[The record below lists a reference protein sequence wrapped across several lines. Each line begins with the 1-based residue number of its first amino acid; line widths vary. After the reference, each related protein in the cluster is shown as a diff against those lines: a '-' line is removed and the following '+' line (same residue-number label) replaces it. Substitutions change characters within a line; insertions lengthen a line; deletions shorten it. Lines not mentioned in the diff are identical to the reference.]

1 MAFTTIRID
10 YESLPEELDCR
21 HPYAAAADIKRA
33 LRAGGIAAEASDL
46 LAHIRVDLPAAQL
59 AAARRVLAEMRLL

>member
-21 HPYAAAADIKRA
+21 HPYAAADIKRA